1 MNIGEGPC
9 GRSFGGLRQLRRPH
23 RAPPA
28 ARSKET
34 GLSLIATGRNPERGH
49 AACGFDASIVQARLD
64 IWDPDFLSL
73 GVGLAVPLK
82 GRRG

>member
-1 MNIGEGPC
+1 MGGYGN
-9 GRSFGGLRQLRRPH
+9 FGARIVRRL
-23 RAPPA
+23 A
-28 ARSKET
+28 ARSKDT
-34 GLSLIATGRNPERGH
+34 GLSLIAAGRHPERGH

-64 IWDPDFLSL
+64 IWDPDFPSL